1 MNNHLKSI
9 IASLFMLAAMQTAW
23 ADGRNWMASL
33 PDNVYI
39 TQLSIPGAHD
49 AATSGVSFIYASYA
63 KTQSKDI
70 NGLWDA
76 GVRAFDLRPKT
87 SGSNGPIYH
96 GTAPT
101 GVTLRDALGYL
112 QTKLA
117 DNPQEFAIV
126 IIRNEGDSGQ
136 EGDAATG
143 KWHQVIAPILESYND
158 VLTEWHRDLTLGDV
172 RGKIIVLARDEVVGT
187 KAAKVGGWPDNTN
200 YGTILLNDDGA
211 YHIILQDYYENI
223 NTTTKNGYIKTMLD
237 ESMTIHCPNRLY
249 INHTSGY
256 TGSGIS
262 TNIEA
267 CAKSTNKYVCDYLDA
282 HPNVGPTGIIMMDF
296 AGDDGS
302 SHYGATLVNKII
314 ANNNSNTL
322 LPIFSGPEGEY
333 FLQNVETG
341 LWIQGYQAIAGADRN
356 RWNTAA
362 NVGSYGRPF
371 LLQNPANDGWTL
383 NTQAGSNELGCEYGD
398 AELLYLDWN
407 DGGARR
413 WKITGTKD
421 NAYIT
426 INHDRWLSVDNSNP
440 CLLRKDG
447 TTRNAWKLWTRAE
460 RLEALSEASEANPID
475 VSWLIV
481 NPELMNNDRI
491 TPQWT
496 EDRTGGDQGWRD
508 GFRPNRIY
516 EAWNFSSIDFHQT
529 ISVPNGVYEVQAY
542 ALYSPTGINSTNIND
557 YNNYKNNGQSTVKAA
572 LYANK
577 EQVPLPSIYS
587 YSSPTSVTDYAT
599 RDLGGVFIINGW
611 EDAARAMGEDHQ
623 FHSAPLRVIVT
634 DGTLRLGIKNTSGN
648 PLSNW
653 VIIGSFS
660 LKYLGTPTAL
670 PVTVSSKGMATF
682 SSPYALDFSGAT
694 DIKAYRAEKAAA
706 GTVTFQPV
714 TKAPANTGLLLV
726 KEGGA
731 TEEIPVIDAAPAVG
745 DNLLVATVTTTT
757 LPSEAGFLNY
767 VLADKSGA
775 FGFFRAA
782 NNYRSQAGKA
792 YLRINANDAPTSGAK
807 GLVLNFGD
815 ETGVTAPVQDND
827 DNQNTPLF
835 NLAGQRVS
843 KAYQGIVIQK
853 GRKVVL

>member
-49 AATSGVSFIYASYA
+49 AATSTCSSLTGA
-63 KTQSKDI
+63 KTQTYTVSEQ
-70 NGLWDA
+70 WER
-76 GVRAFDLRPKT
+76 GVRVFDLRPT
-87 SGSNGPIYH
+87 DENANGPIYH
-96 GTAPT
+96 GSGILRAST
-101 GVTLRDALGYL
+101 GTTLRAELGNL
-112 QTKLA
+112 KTKLA
-117 DNPQEFAIV
+117 ANPTEFAIV
-126 IIRNEGDSGQ
+126 IIRNENNSGQ
-136 EGDAATG
+136 DNG
-143 KWHQVIAPILESYND
+143 KWKEVIKPILDSYND

-172 RGKIIVLARDEVVGT
+172 RGKIIVFARDEVAET

-211 YHIILQDYYENI
+211 FHLILQDYYDNV
-223 NTTTKNGYIKTMLD
+223 NTDTKKNYIGTMLD

-249 INHTSGY
+249 INHASGVK
-256 TGSGIS
+256 SLSPS
-262 TNIEA
+262 TV
-267 CAKSTNKYVCDYLDA
+267 AKATNKYICDYLDA
-282 HPNVGPTGIIMMDF
+282 HPNIGPTGIIMMDY
-296 AGDDGS
+296 AGDDDS
-302 SHYGATLVNKII
+302 SYYGATLVNKII

-341 LWIQGYQAIAGADRN
+341 LWIQGYQAIAGADRA

-421 NAYIT
+421 NAYIS

-508 GFRPNRIY
+508 GFRPNRVY
-516 EAWNFSSIDFHQT
+516 EAWSFSSIDFHQT

-542 ALYSPTGINSTNIND
+542 ALYSPTGIGNTNIND

-648 PLSNW
+648 PSSNW

-757 LPSEAGFLNY
+757 LPTEAGFLNY
-767 VLADKSGA
+767 VLAEKSGS

-792 YLRINANDAPTSGAK
+792 YLRINESDAPTSGAK
-807 GLVLNFGD
+807 GLTLNFGD
-815 ETGVTAPVQDND
+815 ETGVTGPVQDND

-843 KAYQGIVIQK
+843 KAYQGIVIQR

>member
-49 AATSGVSFIYASYA
+49 AATSTCSSLTGA
-63 KTQSKDI
+63 KTQTYTVSEQ
-70 NGLWDA
+70 WER
-76 GVRAFDLRPKT
+76 GVRVFDLRPT
-87 SGSNGPIYH
+87 DENANGPIYH
-96 GTAPT
+96 GSGILRAST
-101 GVTLRDALGYL
+101 GTTLRAELGNL
-112 QTKLA
+112 KTKLA
-117 DNPQEFAIV
+117 ANPTEFAIV
-126 IIRNEGDSGQ
+126 IIRNENNSGQ
-136 EGDAATG
+136 DNG
-143 KWHQVIAPILESYND
+143 KWKEVIKPILDSYND

-172 RGKIIVLARDEVVGT
+172 RGKIIVFARDEVAET

-211 YHIILQDYYENI
+211 YHLILQDYYDNV
-223 NTTTKNGYIKTMLD
+223 NTDTKKNYIGTMLD

-249 INHTSGY
+249 INHASGVK
-256 TGSGIS
+256 SLSPS
-262 TNIEA
+262 TV
-267 CAKSTNKYVCDYLDA
+267 AKATNKYICDYLDA
-282 HPNVGPTGIIMMDF
+282 HPNIGPTGIIMMDY
-296 AGDDGS
+296 AGDDDS
-302 SHYGATLVNKII
+302 SYYGATLVNKII

-383 NTQAGSNELGCEYGD
+383 NTQAGPEKLGCEYGD
-398 AELLYLDWN
+398 AGLLYLDW
-407 DGGARR
+407 DGGGCPTR

-421 NAYIT
+421 NAYIS

-460 RLEALSEASEANPID
+460 RLETLSEASEANPID
-475 VSWLIV
+475 VSWLMV

-516 EAWNFSSIDFHQT
+516 EAWSFSSIDFHQT

-542 ALYSPTGINSTNIND
+542 ALYSPTGIGNTNIND
-557 YNNYKNNGQSTVKAA
+557 YNNYKSNGQSTVKAA

-577 EQVPLPSIYS
+577 EQVLLPSIYS

-648 PLSNW
+648 PSSNW

-714 TKAPANTGLLLV
+714 TKAPAKTGLLLV

-757 LPSEAGFLNY
+757 LPTEAGFLNY
-767 VLADKSGA
+767 VLAEKSGS

-807 GLVLNFGD
+807 GLTLNFGD
-815 ETGVTAPVQDND
+815 ETGVTGPVQDND

-843 KAYQGIVIQK
+843 KAYQGIVIQR

>member
-1 MNNHLKSI
+1 MNNYLKSI

-49 AATSGVSFIYASYA
+49 AATSTCSSLTGA
-63 KTQSKDI
+63 KTQTYTVSEQ
-70 NGLWDA
+70 WER
-76 GVRAFDLRPKT
+76 GVRVFDLRPT
-87 SGSNGPIYH
+87 DENANGPIYH
-96 GTAPT
+96 GSGILRAST
-101 GVTLRDALGYL
+101 GTTLRAELGNL
-112 QTKLA
+112 KTKLA
-117 DNPQEFAIV
+117 ANPTELAIV
-126 IIRNEGDSGQ
+126 IIRNENNSGQ
-136 EGDAATG
+136 DNG
-143 KWHQVIAPILESYND
+143 KWKEVIKPILDSYND

-172 RGKIIVLARDEVVGT
+172 RGKIIVFARDEVAET

-211 YHIILQDYYENI
+211 YHLILQDYYDNV
-223 NTTTKNGYIKTMLD
+223 NTDTKKNYIGTMLD

-249 INHTSGY
+249 INHASGVK
-256 TGSGIS
+256 SLSPS
-262 TNIEA
+262 TV
-267 CAKSTNKYVCDYLDA
+267 AKATNKYICDYLDA
-282 HPNVGPTGIIMMDF
+282 HPNIGPTGIIMMDY
-296 AGDDGS
+296 AGDDDS
-302 SHYGATLVNKII
+302 SYYGATLVNKII

-322 LPIFSGPEGEY
+322 LPIFNIPEGEY

-383 NTQAGSNELGCEYGD
+383 NTQAGPEKLGCEYGD
-398 AELLYLDWN
+398 AGLLYLDW
-407 DGGARR
+407 DGGGCPTRR
-413 WKITGTKD
+413 KMTGSKD

-426 INHDRWLSVDNSNP
+426 INHDRWLSVDNSSP

-542 ALYSPTGINSTNIND
+542 ALYSPTGIGNTNIND
-557 YNNYKNNGQSTVKAA
+557 YNNYKSNGQSTVKAA

-648 PLSNW
+648 PSSNW

-757 LPSEAGFLNY
+757 LPTEAGFLNY
-767 VLADKSGA
+767 VLAEKSGS

-792 YLRINANDAPTSGAK
+792 YLRINESDAPTSGAK
-807 GLVLNFGD
+807 GLTLNFGD
-815 ETGVTAPVQDND
+815 ETGVTGPVQDND

-843 KAYQGIVIQK
+843 KAYQGIVIQR

>member
-49 AATSGVSFIYASYA
+49 AATSTCSSLTGA
-63 KTQSKDI
+63 KTQTYTVSEQ
-70 NGLWDA
+70 WER
-76 GVRAFDLRPKT
+76 GVRVFDLRPT
-87 SGSNGPIYH
+87 DENANGPIYH
-96 GTAPT
+96 GSGILRAST
-101 GVTLRDALGYL
+101 GTTLRAELGNL
-112 QTKLA
+112 KTKLA
-117 DNPQEFAIV
+117 ANPTEFAIV
-126 IIRNEGDSGQ
+126 IIRNENNSGQ
-136 EGDAATG
+136 DNG
-143 KWHQVIAPILESYND
+143 KWKEVIKPILDSYND

-172 RGKIIVLARDEVVGT
+172 RGKIIVFARDEVAET

-211 YHIILQDYYENI
+211 YHLILQDYYDNV
-223 NTTTKNGYIKTMLD
+223 NTDTKKNYIGTMLD

-249 INHTSGY
+249 INHASGVK
-256 TGSGIS
+256 SLSPS
-262 TNIEA
+262 TV
-267 CAKSTNKYVCDYLDA
+267 AKATNKYICDYLDA
-282 HPNVGPTGIIMMDF
+282 HPNIGPTGIIMMDY
-296 AGDDGS
+296 AGDDDS
-302 SHYGATLVNKII
+302 SYYGASLVNKII

-426 INHDRWLSVDNSNP
+426 INHDRWLSVDNSSP

-460 RLEALSEASEANPID
+460 RMEALSEASEANPID

-508 GFRPNRIY
+508 GFRPNRVY
-516 EAWNFSSIDFHQT
+516 EAWSFSSIDFHQT

-587 YSSPTSVTDYAT
+587 FTSPTPVADYAA
-599 RDLGGVFIINGW
+599 RDLGGVSIIDGW
-611 EDAARAMGEDHQ
+611 WQAARAMGEDHQ

-648 PLSNW
+648 PSSNW

-714 TKAPANTGLLLV
+714 TKAPAKTGLLLV

-757 LPSEAGFLNY
+757 LPTEAGFLNY
-767 VLADKSGA
+767 VLAEKSGS

-792 YLRINANDAPTSGAK
+792 YLRINESDAPTSGAK
-807 GLVLNFGD
+807 GLTLNFGD
-815 ETGVTAPVQDND
+815 ETGVTGPVQDND

>member
-1 MNNHLKSI
+1 
-9 IASLFMLAAMQTAW
+9 
-23 ADGRNWMASL
+23 
-33 PDNVYI
+33 
-39 TQLSIPGAHD
+39 
-49 AATSGVSFIYASYA
+49 
-63 KTQSKDI
+63 
-70 NGLWDA
+70 
-76 GVRAFDLRPKT
+76 
-87 SGSNGPIYH
+87 
-96 GTAPT
+96 
-101 GVTLRDALGYL
+101 
-112 QTKLA
+112 
-117 DNPQEFAIV
+117 
-126 IIRNEGDSGQ
+126 
-136 EGDAATG
+136 
-143 KWHQVIAPILESYND
+143 
-158 VLTEWHRDLTLGDV
+158 
-172 RGKIIVLARDEVVGT
+172 
-187 KAAKVGGWPDNTN
+187 
-200 YGTILLNDDGA
+200 
-211 YHIILQDYYENI
+211 
-223 NTTTKNGYIKTMLD
+223 
-237 ESMTIHCPNRLY
+237 
-249 INHTSGY
+249 
-256 TGSGIS
+256 
-262 TNIEA
+262 
-267 CAKSTNKYVCDYLDA
+267 
-282 HPNVGPTGIIMMDF
+282 
-296 AGDDGS
+296 
-302 SHYGATLVNKII
+302 
-314 ANNNSNTL
+314 
-322 LPIFSGPEGEY
+322 
-333 FLQNVETG
+333 
-341 LWIQGYQAIAGADRN
+341 
-356 RWNTAA
+356 
-362 NVGSYGRPF
+362 
-371 LLQNPANDGWTL
+371 
-383 NTQAGSNELGCEYGD
+383 
-398 AELLYLDWN
+398 
-407 DGGARR
+407 
-413 WKITGTKD
+413 
-421 NAYIT
+421 
-426 INHDRWLSVDNSNP
+426 
-440 CLLRKDG
+440 
-447 TTRNAWKLWTRAE
+447 
-460 RLEALSEASEANPID
+460 
-475 VSWLIV
+475 
-481 NPELMNNDRI
+481 MNNDRI

-542 ALYSPTGINSTNIND
+542 ALYSPTGIGNTNIND
-557 YNNYKNNGQSTVKAA
+557 YNNYKSNGQSTVKAA

-648 PLSNW
+648 PSSNW

-757 LPSEAGFLNY
+757 LPTEAGFLNY
-767 VLADKSGA
+767 VLAEKSGS

-792 YLRINANDAPTSGAK
+792 YLRINESDAPTSGAK
-807 GLVLNFGD
+807 GLTLNFGD
-815 ETGVTAPVQDND
+815 ETGVTGPVQDND

-843 KAYQGIVIQK
+843 KAYQGIVIQR